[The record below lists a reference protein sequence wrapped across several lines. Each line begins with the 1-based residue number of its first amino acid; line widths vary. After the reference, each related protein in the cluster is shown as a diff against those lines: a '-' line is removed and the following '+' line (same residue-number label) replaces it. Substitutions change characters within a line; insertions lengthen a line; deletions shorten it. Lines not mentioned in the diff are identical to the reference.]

1 VRAPPLANAMLQANL
16 AWVHRSGQ
24 QRVFHA
30 APKLGTEEAEVNTEK
45 IDLELAVLI
54 AIASDPYLLNKA
66 VDEGFQPALLQSS
79 PARVLATVL
88 LALREQGVTT
98 IDPLLLKTQVEE
110 RGQATLQVVE
120 YLERMTR
127 FPPPQLDQLMAYLEL
142 LKDRSSRERLL
153 ALASTIQGYASQRDS
168 NGKPIVDFTADALQ
182 ELLEIQKQRLRKRLT
197 PVGELM
203 RRIAR
208 ETEERPK
215 GKILLGRSVAP
226 FQRLNEVLSGLRP
239 GFYYGL
245 AGAPRRG
252 KTNLALQLA
261 GSVAANHQIPVLFYS
276 WEQTQRVL
284 TARLIGKESGLNP
297 TSLLTDDLA
306 SVADGPERMAKGLS
320 AMHRYGRFLFLV
332 EGNRHDTIERIR
344 ASAYNL
350 MHEFRVDST
359 AIFLD
364 YLQKI
369 PLTNPPSD
377 ARARIDEIST
387 GLADLSLE
395 LACPVFAISAIDKE
409 GCRLDDEPDGEDRYD
424 ELRARPRPT
433 MHNCTGSGD
442 IEYDLD
448 VALILSKDWQ
458 ATKELEELLRT
469 KYTGGRSHVP
479 KIDIMVLHID
489 KNRDAPQEAGQAIQ
503 YAFFVHE
510 NRFVELDYKTEDQDR
525 PDFHQFAKVQE
536 ILVFLTRGG
545 HLGPASV
552 GASR

>member
-1 VRAPPLANAMLQANL
+1 LNND
-16 AWVHRSGQ
+16 
-24 QRVFHA
+24 
-30 APKLGTEEAEVNTEK
+30 KT
-45 IDLELAVLI
+45 DLELAVLI
-54 AIASDPYLLNKA
+54 AIASDRYLLNKA
-66 VDEGFQPALLQSS
+66 VDEGFRPELLHSA
-79 PARVLATVL
+79 PARALAAVL
-88 LALREQGVTT
+88 LSLREQGVST
-98 IDPLLLKTQVEE
+98 IDSLLLKTQAEE
-110 RGQATLQVVE
+110 RGLATPQVVE
-120 YLERMTR
+120 YLESMSR
-127 FPPPQLDQLMAYLEL
+127 FRPPQLDQLMSYLEL
-142 LKDRSSRERLL
+142 LKDRTSRERLL
-153 ALASTIQGYASQRDS
+153 GLAAKIQGYASQRDAT
-168 NGKPIVDFTADALQ
+168 NKPIVDFTGDALQ

-197 PVGELM
+197 PVGELV
-203 RRIAR
+203 RQIAR
-208 ETEERPK
+208 ETEQRTK
-215 GKILLGRSVAP
+215 GKILLGHSVAP

-252 KTNLALQLA
+252 KTNFALQLA
-261 GSVAANHQIPVLFYS
+261 STVAVNQQIPVLFYS

-297 TSLLTDDLA
+297 TSLLTEDLA
-306 SVADGPERMAKGLS
+306 SLPDGSERMARSL
-320 AMHRYGRFLFLV
+320 AAANRYGRFLYLV
-332 EGNRHDTIERIR
+332 EGNRRDTIERIR

-350 MHEFRVDST
+350 MHEFRTSSI

-409 GCRLDDEPDGEDRYD
+409 GCRLDDEPTGEDRYD
-424 ELRARPRPT
+424 ELRTRPRPT
-433 MHNCTGSGD
+433 MHHCTGSGD

-469 KYTGGRSHVP
+469 KYSGSKRTP
-479 KIDIMVLHID
+479 KIDIMVLHVD
-489 KNRDAPQEAGQAIQ
+489 KNRDAPQEAGQAMQ

-510 NRFVELDYKTEDQDR
+510 NRFVELDYKSEDQDR

-536 ILVFLTRGG
+536 IFSFLTTGG
-545 HLGPASV
+545 HLSAARSSAAHFNG
-552 GASR
+552 

>member
-1 VRAPPLANAMLQANL
+1 
-16 AWVHRSGQ
+16 
-24 QRVFHA
+24 
-30 APKLGTEEAEVNTEK
+30 VNTEK
-45 IDLELAVLI
+45 IDLELAVII

-66 VDEGFQPALLQSS
+66 VDEGFQPELLQSA
-79 PARVLATVL
+79 PARVLATTL
-88 LALREQGVTT
+88 LALREQGVST
-98 IDPLLLKTQVEE
+98 IDPLVLKTQAEE
-110 RGQATLQVVE
+110 RGLATPHVIE

-127 FPPPQLDQLMAYLEL
+127 FRPPQLDQLMSYLEL

-153 ALASTIQGYASQRDS
+153 GLASKIQGYASQRDPGS
-168 NGKPIVDFTADALQ
+168 KPVVDFTADALQ
-182 ELLEIQKQRLRKRLT
+182 ELLEIQKLRLRKRLT

-203 RRIAR
+203 RRMAR

-215 GKILLGRSVAP
+215 GGKILLGRSVAP

-261 GSVAANHQIPVLFYS
+261 GAVATNHQIPVLFYS

-297 TSLLTDDLA
+297 TSLLTEDLA
-306 SVADGPERMAKGLS
+306 SVTDWPERLANGLS

-369 PLTNPPSD
+369 PPTNPPGD

-387 GLADLSLE
+387 GLADLSLK
-395 LACPVFAISAIDKE
+395 LACPVFAISSIDKE
-409 GCRLDDEPDGEDRYD
+409 GCRLDDEPAGEDRYD

-469 KYTGGRSHVP
+469 KYTPGRAHAP
-479 KIDIMVLHID
+479 KIDIMVLHVD

-510 NRFVELDYKTEDQDR
+510 NRFVELDYKTEDRTGRISTSLPRFRRSLHSSPAEAISDR
-525 PDFHQFAKVQE
+525 HALARLIDNRQAAFPNTSSSPSPFAPCKSTESGQW
-536 ILVFLTRGG
+536 
-545 HLGPASV
+545 PAHSF
-552 GASR
+552 

>member
-1 VRAPPLANAMLQANL
+1 M
-16 AWVHRSGQ
+16 
-24 QRVFHA
+24 
-30 APKLGTEEAEVNTEK
+30 EK
-45 IDLELAVLI
+45 IDLETAVLI

-66 VDEGFQPALLQSS
+66 IDEGFRPELFQAA
-79 PARVLATVL
+79 PARTLATIL
-88 LALREQGVTT
+88 LSLREQGVTT
-98 IDPLLLKTQVEE
+98 IDPLLLKTQAEE
-110 RGQATLQVVE
+110 RGLATPQVIE
-120 YLERMTR
+120 YLERLSR
-127 FPPPQLDQLMAYLEL
+127 FRPPQLDQLMAYLEL

-153 ALASTIQGYASQRDS
+153 GLAAKIQGYASQRDS
-168 NGKPIVDFTADALQ
+168 GPKPIVDFTADALQ

-203 RRIAR
+203 RHIAK

-215 GKILLGRSVAP
+215 GKVLLGRSIAP

-261 GSVAANHQIPVLFYS
+261 SSLAANHQIPVLFYS
-276 WEQTQRVL
+276 WEQTRRVL

-297 TSLLTDDLA
+297 TRLLTEDLA
-306 SVADGPERMAKGLS
+306 SVPDGPERMAKGLA
-320 AMHRYGRFLFLV
+320 AMHKYGRFLFIV

-350 MHEFRVDST
+350 MHEFRADST

-369 PLTNPPSD
+369 PLTNPPTD

-395 LACPVFAISAIDKE
+395 LACPVFAISSIDKE
-409 GCRLDDEPDGEDRYD
+409 GCRLDDEPTGEDAFD

-433 MHNCTGSGD
+433 MHNCTGGGD

-448 VALILSKDWQ
+448 AALILSKDWH
-458 ATKELEELLRT
+458 ATKELEELLRS
-469 KYTGGRSHVP
+469 KYSGGRFP

-503 YAFFVHE
+503 YAFFVYE
-510 NRFVELDYKTEDQDR
+510 NRFVELDYKSEDQDK

-536 ILVFLTRGG
+536 IFSCLSTGG
-545 HLGPASV
+545 HLG
-552 GASR
+552 ASRSSAARFNG

>member
-1 VRAPPLANAMLQANL
+1 
-16 AWVHRSGQ
+16 
-24 QRVFHA
+24 
-30 APKLGTEEAEVNTEK
+30 VNTED

-54 AIASDPYLLNKA
+54 AISGDRYLLNKA
-66 VDEGFQPALLQSS
+66 VDEGFQPELLHST
-79 PARVLATVL
+79 PARALATIL
-88 LALREQGVTT
+88 LALREQGVST
-98 IDPLLLKTQVEE
+98 IDPLLLKAQAEE
-110 RGQATLQVVE
+110 RGVATPQVVE
-120 YLERMTR
+120 YLQKMGRVR
-127 FPPPQLDQLMAYLEL
+127 PLQLDQLMSYLEV
-142 LKDRSSRERLL
+142 LKDRASRERLL
-153 ALASTIQGYASQRDS
+153 ALATTMQAYASQKAAQ
-168 NGKPIVDFTADALQ
+168 GKPIIDFTGDALQ

-197 PVGELM
+197 PVGTLV
-203 RRIAR
+203 RQIAQ

-215 GKILLGRSVAP
+215 GKILLGYSVAP

-239 GFYYGL
+239 GFYYGI

-252 KTNLALQLA
+252 KTNFALQLA
-261 GSVAANHQIPVLFYS
+261 STVAINHQIPVLFYS

-297 TSLLTDDLA
+297 TRLLTEDLSA
-306 SVADGPERMAKGLS
+306 MPDGADRIAKGLA

-332 EGNRHDTIERIR
+332 EGNRQDTIERIR

-350 MHEFRVDST
+350 MHEFRVNSI

-369 PLTNPPSD
+369 PLANPPSD

-387 GLADLSLE
+387 GLANLSLE
-395 LACPVFAISAIDKE
+395 LACPVLAISSIDKD
-409 GCRLDDEPDGEDRYD
+409 GCRLDDEPTGESRYD
-424 ELRARPRPT
+424 ELLSRPRPT

-458 ATKELEELLRT
+458 ATKELEEFLQT
-469 KYTGGRSHVP
+469 KYSGSRSPIP
-479 KIDIMVLHID
+479 KVDIVVLHVD

-510 NRFVELDYKTEDQDR
+510 NRFVELDYKSEDQDR

-536 ILVFLTRGG
+536 IFAFLTAGG
-545 HLGPASV
+545 HLTAARA

>member
-1 VRAPPLANAMLQANL
+1 M
-16 AWVHRSGQ
+16 
-24 QRVFHA
+24 
-30 APKLGTEEAEVNTEK
+30 NTEK

-54 AIASDPYLLNKA
+54 AISNDRYLLNKA
-66 VDEGFQPALLQSS
+66 VDEGFRPELLRSS
-79 PARVLATVL
+79 PGRIVATTL
-88 LALREQGVTT
+88 MALRDQGVAT
-98 IDPLLLKTQVEE
+98 IDALLLKAQIEE
-110 RGQATLQVVE
+110 RGMATPQVTE
-120 YLERMTR
+120 YLEKLTR
-127 FPPPQLDQLMAYLEL
+127 FRPPQLDQMMSYLEL
-142 LKDRSSRERLL
+142 LKDRSSREWL
-153 ALASTIQGYASQRDS
+153 AELGSKIQAYASQRETSD
-168 NGKPIVDFTADALQ
+168 KPIVEFTADALQ
-182 ELLEIQKQRLRKRLT
+182 ELLEIQKQRVRKRLT
-197 PVGELM
+197 PVGELVK
-203 RRIAR
+203 RIAR
-208 ETEERPK
+208 EAEERPK
-215 GKILLGRSVAP
+215 GKMLLGRSVAP
-226 FQRLNEVLSGLRP
+226 FERLNEVLSGLRP

-261 GSVAANHQIPVLFYS
+261 SAVATNHQVPVLFYS

-284 TARLIGKESGLNP
+284 SARLIGKESGLNP
-297 TSLLTDDLA
+297 TALLTDDLGHMPGGA
-306 SVADGPERMAKGLS
+306 ERMAKGLTE
-320 AMHRYGRFLFLV
+320 MHRYGRFLFLV

-369 PLTNPPSD
+369 PLINPPNE

-395 LACPVFAISAIDKE
+395 LACPVFAISSIDKE
-409 GCRLDDEPDGEDRYD
+409 GCRLDDEPTGEDRYD
-424 ELRARPRPT
+424 ELQVRPRPT
-433 MHNCTGSGD
+433 MHNCTGGGD

-448 VALILSKDWQ
+448 VALILSKDWH
-458 ATKELEELLRT
+458 ATKELEELLKS
-469 KYTGGRSHVP
+469 KYSGGRYP

-489 KNRDAPQEAGQAIQ
+489 KNRDAPQEAGAAIQ

-536 ILVFLTRGG
+536 ILSFLTEGG
-545 HLGPASV
+545 HLGASLSNV
-552 GASR
+552 ARFKG

>member
-1 VRAPPLANAMLQANL
+1 
-16 AWVHRSGQ
+16 
-24 QRVFHA
+24 
-30 APKLGTEEAEVNTEK
+30 VNSEK
-45 IDLELAVLI
+45 IDLEMAVLI
-54 AIASDPYLLNKA
+54 GIASDPYLLNKA
-66 VDEGFQPALLQSS
+66 VDEGFQPTLLQSS
-79 PARVLATVL
+79 PARVLGTVL
-88 LALREQGVTT
+88 LALRAQGVTT
-98 IDPLLLKTQVEE
+98 IDPLLLKTQAEE
-110 RGQATLQVVE
+110 RGQATPQVLE

-127 FPPPQLDQLMAYLEL
+127 FRPPQLDQLMAYLEL
-142 LKDRSSRERLL
+142 LKDLSSRKRLL
-153 ALASTIQGYASQRDS
+153 ALASKIQGYASQKDS
-168 NGKPIVDFTADALQ
+168 DGRRIVDFTADALR

-203 RRIAR
+203 RQIAK

-226 FQRLNEVLSGLRP
+226 FQCLNEVLSGLRP

-252 KTNLALQLA
+252 KTNLALQIA
-261 GSVAANHQIPVLFYS
+261 SSVATNHQIPVLFYS

-297 TSLLTDDLA
+297 TSLLTEDLA
-306 SVADGPERMAKGLS
+306 GMADGPERMARGLAS
-320 AMHRYGRFLFLV
+320 MHKYGRFLFLV
-332 EGNRHDTIERIR
+332 EGNRRDTIERIR

-377 ARARIDEIST
+377 PRARIDEIST

-395 LACPVFAISAIDKE
+395 LACPVFAISSIDKE
-409 GCRLDDEPDGEDRYD
+409 GCRFDDEPTGEDSYD
-424 ELRARPRPT
+424 ELRIRPRPT

-469 KYTGGRSHVP
+469 RYTAGRVP
-479 KIDIMVLHID
+479 KVDIMVLHID
-489 KNRDAPQEAGQAIQ
+489 KNRDAPQEASQAIQ
-503 YAFFVHE
+503 YAFFVHQ
-510 NRFVELDYKTEDQDR
+510 NRFVELGYKSDEQDR

-536 ILVFLTRGG
+536 IFSFLTKEG
-545 HLGPASV
+545 HLG
-552 GASR
+552 ASRASAAGLNG